1 MIAGLVAIVA
11 IVAPPAV
18 AQSPAVVPYAVA
30 GDAIVA
36 PLTRTPGV
44 AARGRAIVADR
55 QVGMCLLCH
64 RGPIP
69 EERSQGTIGP
79 DLAGVGARLG
89 AGQLRLRIVDMRR
102 VNPAS
107 TMPAYHRIEG
117 LERVAPAWTGK
128 PILDAQQVEDVVAY
142 LGTLRP

>member
-1 MIAGLVAIVA
+1 MIAGLVAILA
-11 IVAPPAV
+11 MVAPPAI
-18 AQSPAVVPYAVA
+18 AQSPVAAAYAVV
-30 GDAIVA
+30 GDTIAA
-36 PLTRTPGV
+36 PLTRMPGD

-69 EERSQGTIGP
+69 EERFQGTIGP
-79 DLAGVGARLG
+79 DLAGVGERLG

-102 VNPAS
+102 INPAS
-107 TMPAYHRIEG
+107 TMPAYYRIEG

-142 LGTLRP
+142 LGTLRS

>member
-1 MIAGLVAIVA
+1 MIAGLVAIDA
-11 IVAPPAV
+11 IVTPPAV

>member
-1 MIAGLVAIVA
+1 VIAGLVAIVA
-11 IVAPPAV
+11 MVAAPAV
-18 AQSPAVVPYAVA
+18 AQPPVVAPYAVV
-30 GDAIVA
+30 GDAIPA
-36 PLTRTPGV
+36 PLTRTPGD

-69 EERSQGTIGP
+69 EERFQGTIGP
-79 DLAGVGARLG
+79 DLAGVGGRLG

-102 VNPAS
+102 IHPAS
-107 TMPAYHRIEG
+107 TMPAYHRVEG
-117 LERVAPAWTGK
+117 LERVAPAWSGK

-142 LGTLRP
+142 LGTLRS